1 MLHKQ
6 IFLKGMRTN
15 NKDNIKGDVCSA
27 KDTCTNELSKDSQ
40 VFGLKKV
47 IWSCVD
53 MRRCEEQS
61 ALTRFHIA
69 TVALFLYALDASSGA
84 YPLILGHGLW
94 PGAGRGVNGRKFNQ
108 NTLGSSIQC
117 TSGQVSAY
125 RSISQQKM
133 TKMQVARK
141 RDNQVMSVN
150 WIHLLFDVFCIIKL
164 LRILSWSAEA

>member
-1 MLHKQ
+1 MQTSTCPCQPKSCIKKLLTSFAQSSWPITAFKLEFEARGQ
-6 IFLKGMRTN
+6 TRRTCIN
-15 NKDNIKGDVCSA
+15 APQTNLLERDENKDNIGDVCSA
-27 KDTCTNELSKDSQ
+27 KDACTNELSKNSQ

-61 ALTRFHIA
+61 ALTWFHVA

-108 NTLGSSIQC
+108 STLGSSII
-117 TSGQVSAY
+117 TMFIPAAS
-125 RSISQQKM
+125 
-133 TKMQVARK
+133 
-141 RDNQVMSVN
+141 
-150 WIHLLFDVFCIIKL
+150 FCI
-164 LRILSWSAEA
+164 